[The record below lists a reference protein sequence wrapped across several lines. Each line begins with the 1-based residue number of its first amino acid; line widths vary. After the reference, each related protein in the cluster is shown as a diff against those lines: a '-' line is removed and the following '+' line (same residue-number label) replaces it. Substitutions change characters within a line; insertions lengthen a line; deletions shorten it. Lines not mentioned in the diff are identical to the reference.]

1 MASGCHIGY
10 IDRTCPPLQKV
21 LLGGTGSYCVS
32 ADGLHSGYST
42 DVEGCQPLEGGHH
55 LVKEMNSEK

>member
-1 MASGCHIGY
+1 M
-10 IDRTCPPLQKV
+10 K
-21 LLGGTGSYCVS
+21 

-42 DVEGCQPLEGGHH
+42 DVGSCQPLESGHL

>member
-10 IDRTCPPLQKV
+10 ADRTYPLLQKV
-21 LLGGTGSYCVS
+21 LLHDTKSYMR
-32 ADGLHSGYST
+32 ADGLHREYST
-42 DVEGCQPLEGGHH
+42 DGESHQSLEGGHH